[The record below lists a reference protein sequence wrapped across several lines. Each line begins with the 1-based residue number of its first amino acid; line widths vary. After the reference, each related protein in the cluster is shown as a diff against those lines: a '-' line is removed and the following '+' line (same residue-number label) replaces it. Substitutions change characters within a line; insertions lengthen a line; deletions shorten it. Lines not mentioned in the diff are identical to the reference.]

1 MSIQTTQQ
9 LGGTFTFPGTEITV
23 HRIGYGA
30 MQLAGP
36 GVFGPPKDKD
46 AALAVLR
53 AAVEA
58 GVDHIDTSDFY
69 GPHITNH
76 LIKEALYPYPANLTL
91 VTKLGAR
98 RDDKGAWNPA
108 QSRADLI
115 SATEDN
121 LRNLGIEAIDIANM
135 RLMGDFIKPTASDI
149 TEQMETLADLQRQGK
164 IRHIGLSHATA
175 DHLEQAQR
183 FAPIVCIQNMYNLAH
198 RDDETLLDTLEKQG
212 IAYVPY
218 FPLGGFTPLQT
229 SALDD
234 AAKQLGVTPTQ
245 LAQAWLLQRSPNMLL
260 IPGTS
265 SVAHLKQNLAI
276 ADITVPAHILAELDK
291 IAGPAYAEGLQK
303 MVAARH

>member
-1 MSIQTTQQ
+1 MSTQMKQQ

-36 GVFGPPKDKD
+36 GVFGPPKDKS
-46 AALAVLR
+46 AAIAVLR
-53 AAVEA
+53 AAIEA

-69 GPHITNH
+69 GPHVTNH
-76 LIKEALYPYPANLTL
+76 LIKEALYPYPANLTI

-98 RDDKGAWNPA
+98 RDDKGGWNPA

-115 SATEDN
+115 SATDDN
-121 LRNLGIEAIDIANM
+121 LRNLGLETLDIANM
-135 RLMGDFIKPTASDI
+135 RFMGDFVKPTDSDI

-175 DHLEQAQR
+175 GHLEQAQR
-183 FAPIVCIQNMYNLAH
+183 IVPVVCVQNMYNLAH
-198 RDDETLLDTLEKQG
+198 RDDESFVETLADQG

-234 AAKQLGVTPTQ
+234 AARQLGVTPMQ

-265 SVAHLKQNLAI
+265 SVAHLRENLAI
-276 ADITVPAHILAELDK
+276 ADVTVPEKVLAELDR
-291 IAGPAYAEGLQK
+291 IAGPAYAAGLQK

>member
-1 MSIQTTQQ
+1 MSTQQ
-9 LGGTFTFPGTEITV
+9 KLGGTFTFPGTNITV

-36 GVFGPPKDKD
+36 GVFGPPRDK
-46 AALAVLR
+46 AGALAVLR
-53 AAVEA
+53 AAIEA

-69 GPHITNH
+69 GPHITNQ
-76 LIKEALYPYPANLTL
+76 LIKEALHPYPANLTL

-98 RDDKGAWNPA
+98 RDDKGGWNPA
-108 QSRADLI
+108 QLRADLI

-121 LRNLGIEAIDIANM
+121 LRNLGLEALDIANM
-135 RLMGDFIKPTASDI
+135 RLMGDFVRPTDSDI

-175 DHLEQAQR
+175 QHLEQAQR
-183 FAPIVCIQNMYNLAH
+183 IAPIVCVQNMYNLAH
-198 RDDETLLDTLEKQG
+198 RDDERFLETLQKQG

-229 SALDD
+229 SALDE
-234 AAKQLGVTPTQ
+234 AAKELNVSPTQ
-245 LAQAWLLQRSPNMLL
+245 LAQSWLLQRSANILL

-265 SVAHLKQNLAI
+265 SVAHLKENLAV
-276 ADITVPAHILAELDK
+276 ADITLSAGIVAQLDK
-291 IAGPAYAEGLQK
+291 IAGSAYAEGLQK